1 MTDSLAH
8 CAGTWQ
14 RMYGGHAL
22 RPAVEGGR
30 IKVNDQLIWINC
42 VPPDGV
48 PRRMSAFA
56 GESLLEVLERNK
68 VPGIHPDCGGGDRE
82 NQMRPHQ
89 VPYDFY
95 SNGVSCAQCAVH
107 IPNPWFDKLNKKPS
121 TEERRL
127 TTRAEGNSS
136 FVRLA
141 CCIKVRPDMNEMV
154 CVVGNN
160 RSEEGEWF
168 CGDDANGF

>member
-1 MTDSLAH
+1 MF
-8 CAGTWQ
+8 
-14 RMYGGHAL
+14 GGHAL

-30 IKVNDQLIWINC
+30 IKVTDQIIWINC

-48 PRRMSAFA
+48 PRRMAAFA
-56 GESLLEVLERNK
+56 GESLLEVLERHK
-68 VPGIHPDCGGGDRE
+68 MPGIWADCGGGDQE
-82 NQMRPHQ
+82 NSMRAHQ

-95 SNGVSCAQCAVH
+95 SAGVHCGQCAVH
-107 IPNPWFDKLNKKPS
+107 VPNPWFDKLNKKPS
-121 TEERRL
+121 TEDWRL
-127 TTRAEGNSS
+127 STRDEGNSS

-160 RSEEGEWF
+160 RSTNGEWF
-168 CGDDANGF
+168 AGDDPNAF